1 MRLIFLTN
9 HWPYPPGET
18 FLTSDLEA
26 ISKHIDEI
34 LVIPVGFSFEASSEP
49 YSISSKIQVNVKP
62 VTAAVKT
69 WNRWGKLR
77 RSIKGLTRMD
87 ILRSE
92 RSRKP
97 SHPWSMIIGELAQSL
112 LLKEAIAQ
120 TITFSKNDIIVA
132 YWANRPATVAALLAE
147 DHPEIN
153 TISFGHGGDIY
164 PSRVN
169 YPHFPLQE
177 WALHR
182 MDRILSVSNAGR
194 EHLKS
199 EFPDVQHRILTHRL
213 GVVSTDVKN
222 PKNTT
227 ETLHILSLSSLVGV
241 KRVHLIAQAMPLISR
256 KIRWT
261 HIGDGPEREN
271 ILTHL
276 TNLPPHV
283 EVEFLGNLP
292 HPSVLQYMKT
302 ESVDLMLNT
311 SSSEGVPVSI
321 MEAYSHGIPV
331 VATDVGG
338 NCEIV
343 MKEHIIPSDSTS
355 EDIAKI
361 INEWSGDSQIR
372 EKVNIIQ
379 SEHFD
384 STKNAQSF
392 ISILD
397 EITNEIGKVS

>member
-9 HWPYPPGET
+9 HWPHPPGET

-26 ISKHIDEI
+26 ISKHIEEI
-34 LVIPVGFSFEASSEP
+34 LVIPVGLSFEESSKP
-49 YSISSKIQVNVKP
+49 YSISSTIQVNVKP
-62 VTAAVKT
+62 VSQAVKT

-77 RSIKGLTRMD
+77 RTIKGLTRLD

-92 RSRKP
+92 RLRKP

-120 TITFSKNDIIVA
+120 TITLSKNDIIVA
-132 YWANRPATVAALLAE
+132 YWANRPATIAALLAE
-147 DHPEIN
+147 DHPDIN
-153 TISFGHGGDIY
+153 TVSFGHGGDIY

-169 YPHFPLQE
+169 YSHFPLQE

-182 MDRILSVSNAGR
+182 MDRILSVSDAGR
-194 EHLKS
+194 DHLKS
-199 EFPDVQHRILTHRL
+199 EFPKVQHRIQTHRL

-222 PKNTT
+222 PENTT
-227 ETLHILSLSSLVGV
+227 DTLQVLSLSSLVGV
-241 KRVHLIAQAMPLISR
+241 KRVHLIAQAMHSISR

-261 HIGDGPEREN
+261 HIGDGPERNN
-271 ILTHL
+271 ILTYL

-302 ESVDLMLNT
+302 EPVDLMLNT

-338 NCEIV
+338 NSEIV
-343 MKEHIIPSDSTS
+343 LNEHIIPSDSTS
-355 EDIAKI
+355 EDIARI
-361 INEWSGDSQIR
+361 INEWSGDSQTR
-372 EKVNIIQ
+372 EKVNTIQ

-384 STKNAQSF
+384 STKNAQTF
-392 ISILD
+392 ISIID

>member
-34 LVIPVGFSFEASSEP
+34 LVVPVGLSFEESSEP
-49 YSISSKIQVNVKP
+49 YTISPKIQVNTKP
-62 VTAAVKT
+62 VTSAVKT
-69 WNRWGKLR
+69 WNRLGKLR
-77 RSIKGLTRMD
+77 RTIKGLTRLD

-97 SHPWSMIIGELAQSL
+97 SHSWSIIIGELAQSL

-120 TITFSKNDIIVA
+120 TITLSKDDIIVA
-132 YWANRPATVAALLAE
+132 YWANRPATIAALLTE
-147 DHPEIN
+147 NHPEIN
-153 TISFGHGGDIY
+153 TISFAHGGDIY

-169 YPHFPLQE
+169 YPHFPLQA

-194 EHLKS
+194 DHLKS
-199 EFPDVQHRILTHRL
+199 EFPEVQHRILTHRL

-241 KRVHLIAQAMPLISR
+241 KRVHLIAQAMPSITR

-261 HIGDGPEREN
+261 HIGDGPERNN
-271 ILTHL
+271 ILSYL

-292 HPSVLQYMKT
+292 HPSVLEYMKT
-302 ESVDLMLNT
+302 EPVDLMLNT

-338 NCEIV
+338 NSEIV
-343 MKEHIIPSDSTS
+343 LNEHIIPSDSS
-355 EDIAKI
+355 PEDIANM
-361 INEWSGDSQIR
+361 INEWCEGSQIR
-372 EKVNIIQ
+372 ETVNTIQ
-379 SEHFD
+379 SEHYD
-384 STKNAQSF
+384 STRNAKKF
-392 ISILD
+392 ISIID
-397 EITNEIGKVS
+397 EITNQI